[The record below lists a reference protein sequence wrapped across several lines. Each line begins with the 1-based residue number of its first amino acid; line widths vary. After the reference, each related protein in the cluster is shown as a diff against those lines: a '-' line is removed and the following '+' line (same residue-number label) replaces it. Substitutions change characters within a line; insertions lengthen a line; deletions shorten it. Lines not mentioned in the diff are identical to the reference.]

1 MPCSQFNKV
10 EVGAWA
16 VGDLQQPWFYLTR
29 NPLLF
34 FPPNPYFCTM
44 KIANPLYDH
53 AFKYLMSNDRLAKKV
68 LSVILEKE
76 VLELELQPQEVV
88 IEDELRR
95 FTLYRLDFKA
105 TIRDENGRRE
115 KVLIELQKSKLPT
128 NVLRFRNYLG
138 LAYMQKN
145 AALPG
150 KNTERDVLPI
160 ISIYILGYNVQDIP
174 VMAVRVNHKITDL
187 SRQAELDIRSDFI
200 DLLNHTSYVLQ
211 VRRLPPERQ
220 SRIERFMTLFNQAW
234 VKEKG
239 YILDLEDVP
248 QEFKD
253 IAEYLQKPLLEN
265 DIQEKL
271 RAEEEVQ
278 LMFAEQE
285 AKTEE
290 LQTLATEAL
299 AQKEEERKQKE
310 EALTQKEKALRKA
323 HETTL
328 KMARLLLQSGIS
340 PEDVARETGLSAD
353 ELSTLT

>member
-1 MPCSQFNKV
+1 
-10 EVGAWA
+10 
-16 VGDLQQPWFYLTR
+16 
-29 NPLLF
+29 
-34 FPPNPYFCTM
+34 M

-278 LMFAEQE
+278 LLFAEQE
-285 AKTEE
+285 AKAEE

-299 AQKEEERKQKE
+299 AQKEEALAQKEEERKQKE
-310 EALTQKEKALRKA
+310 QALAQKEEEREQKEQALAQKEEERKQKEQALQKAR
-323 HETTL
+323 ETAL
-328 KMARLLLQSGIS
+328 KMARLLLQSGIP
-340 PEDVARETGLSAD
+340 PEDVARETGLSAED
-353 ELSTLT
+353 LAKL

>member
-1 MPCSQFNKV
+1 
-10 EVGAWA
+10 
-16 VGDLQQPWFYLTR
+16 
-29 NPLLF
+29 
-34 FPPNPYFCTM
+34 M

-105 TIRDENGRRE
+105 LIQDENGRRE

-128 NVLRFRNYLG
+128 NILRFRNYLG

-145 AALPG
+145 AASPG

-278 LMFAEQE
+278 LLFAEQE
-285 AKTEE
+285 AKAEE

-299 AQKEEERKQKE
+299 AQKEEALAQKEEERKQKE
-310 EALTQKEKALRKA
+310 QALQKAR
-323 HETTL
+323 ETAL
-328 KMARLLLQSGIS
+328 KMARLLLQSGIP
-340 PEDVARETGLSAD
+340 PEDVARETGLSAED
-353 ELSTLT
+353 LAKL